1 MTHRVTGLMA
11 VSACCLGLLTAPT
24 DSHADG
30 HAGKGWWAGKLSA
43 RVGVNAAFPQVDS
56 GNLSAPSPAGSKVDI
71 SNAYAL
77 GGGVNW
83 KVDEHWSLDLPLG
96 IPFKTRISGDGA
108 ISGVGVIG
116 ESYVVPATGLVQYRF
131 LSEQASVRPLFG
143 LGLTYVNFVKEK
155 GNGTMTGLLNPGGA
169 PVTLKVDDKLTLTAQ
184 VGATLNLSERMFVEA
199 MVAYTPLKTRT
210 TLSTGQTIDVRLNP
224 ITAGLYVGYRY

>member
-1 MTHRVTGLMA
+1 MTHRIKALVAM
-11 VSACCLGLLTAPT
+11 SACCLGLVGVPGE
-24 DSHADG
+24 SHAE
-30 HAGKGWWAGKLSA
+30 AAWWAGKLSA
-43 RVGVNAAFPQVDS
+43 RIGVNAALPQVES
-56 GNLSAPSPAGSKVDI
+56 GDLSAPSPPGSKVDI

-83 KVDEHWSLDLPLG
+83 KVDGHWSLDLPLG

-108 ISGVGVIG
+108 IAGVGVIG

-131 LSEQASVRPLFG
+131 LSEQATVRPMLG

-155 GNGTMTGLLNPGGA
+155 GNGTMTGLLNPGGS
-169 PVTLKVDDKLTLTAQ
+169 PVTLKVEDKFTLTAQ
-184 VGATLNLSERMFVEA
+184 VGATYNLSERVFVEG
-199 MVAYTPLKTRT
+199 MVAFTPLKTRT

-224 ITAGLYVGYRY
+224 VTAGLYVGYRY

>member
-1 MTHRVTGLMA
+1 MTHRLTAGAAVT
-11 VSACCLGLLTAPT
+11 ACCLGLLIAPT
-24 DSHADG
+24 DSHADS
-30 HAGKGWWAGKLSA
+30 GWWVGKLSA
-43 RVGVNAAFPQVDS
+43 RIGVNAAFPQVES

-83 KVDEHWSLDLPLG
+83 KVDSHWSLDLPLG
-96 IPFKTRISGDGA
+96 IPFKARISGDGA
-108 ISGVGVIG
+108 IAGVGEIG
-116 ESYVVPATGLVQYRF
+116 ETRVVPATGFVQYRF
-131 LSEQASVRPLFG
+131 LDEKAAVRPLFG

-155 GNGTMTGLLNPGGA
+155 GNGTLTALLNPGGN
-169 PVTLKVDDKLTLTAQ
+169 PVTLKVEDKFTLTAQ
-184 VGATLNLSERMFVEA
+184 MGATCNINERMFVEGMLA
-199 MVAYTPLKTRT
+199 FTPLKTRT